1 MEGDL
6 EAVLVGA
13 DLGVV
18 DLAEAVLVVVEEV
31 LVDFLGVEALLVEGE
46 QEEAGNQRILN
57 ETLSQTFNISEN
69 FTALILLFKKFIL
82 NV

>member
-1 MEGDL
+1 M

>member
-1 MEGDL
+1 M

-13 DLGVV
+13 DLVEV
-18 DLAEAVLVVVEEV
+18 DLAEEVLVVVEEV

-46 QEEAGNQRILN
+46 QEEAGNQCILN

>member
-1 MEGDL
+1 M

-18 DLAEAVLVVVEEV
+18 DLSDVVLVVVEEV